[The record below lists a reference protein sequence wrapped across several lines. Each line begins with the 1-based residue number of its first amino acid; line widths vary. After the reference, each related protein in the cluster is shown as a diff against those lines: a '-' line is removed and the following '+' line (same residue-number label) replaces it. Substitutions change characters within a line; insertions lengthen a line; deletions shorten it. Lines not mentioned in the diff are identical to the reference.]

1 MFIQNTRLFL
11 KQKFPSS
18 YATLRQALMAPYMFF
33 YNRKKNTFTKRQT
46 VKINLEGISFNIV
59 IDPKNG
65 FVDEVIY
72 TNGIYE
78 PDILQV
84 IKNNLKSSDIF
95 VDIGANIGQHSL
107 FSACVVGNTGKVILF
122 EPIPQLVA
130 QIKESLTE
138 NPEVTNVTVN
148 NIAASDTEE
157 KAEIKLRPNNI
168 GGSSLHH
175 HDKNFETVNIQT
187 IPADDLLLDLPKVD
201 LIKIDTEG
209 HEIEV
214 LRGLQKTLKKYMP
227 KIIIE
232 FSPKLNENSEIY
244 TENFFTLLAD
254 YDFYD
259 LETGHQQI
267 TDLNDWK
274 NNFNKTQTNFLCLP
288 K

>member
-1 MFIQNTRLFL
+1 MFIQNARLFL

-18 YATLRQALMAPYMFF
+18 YTTVRQALMTPYMFF
-33 YNRKKNTFTKRQT
+33 YNRKKNTFTKKQT
-46 VKINLEGISFNIV
+46 VKVSLDNISFKIV

-72 TNGIYE
+72 TNGVYE

-84 IKNNLKSSDIF
+84 IKNNLKSGDIF
-95 VDIGANIGQHSL
+95 IDIGANIGQHSL
-107 FSACVVGNTGKVILF
+107 FSASIVGNNGRVILF
-122 EPIPQLVA
+122 EPIPKLVT
-130 QIKESLTE
+130 QIKESLSE
-138 NPEVTNVTVN
+138 NSEIN
-148 NIAASDTEE
+148 NITIHNVAASNTKD
-157 KAEIKLRPNNI
+157 KAKIKLRPNNI

-175 HDKNFETVNIQT
+175 HDKDFETVTIKT
-187 IPADDLLLDLPKVD
+187 IPADDLLLDLPKVN

-214 LRGLQKTLKKYMP
+214 LHGLQKTLKKYTP

-232 FSPKLNENSEIY
+232 FSPKLNEKPEVY
-244 TENFFTLLAD
+244 TKNFFTLLAD

-259 LETGHQQI
+259 LEAGHQKI
-267 TDLNDWK
+267 TDIDDWK
-274 NNFNKTQTNFLCLP
+274 NNFNKIQTNFLCLP